1 MGNNEIYQQNWN
13 QIETEANGVVQ
24 ITFRDLFVTFSRAS
38 PQLPVFG
45 PPDCLFYTILVL
57 PSLNKVFTYL
67 LTYLL
72 TKKKSGV
79 SIHQSSVAD

>member
-38 PQLPVFG
+38 PQLHVFW
-45 PPDCLFYTILVL
+45 PARLSILYYFSATLF
-57 PSLNKVFTYL
+57 K
-67 LTYLL
+67 
-72 TKKKSGV
+72 
-79 SIHQSSVAD
+79 